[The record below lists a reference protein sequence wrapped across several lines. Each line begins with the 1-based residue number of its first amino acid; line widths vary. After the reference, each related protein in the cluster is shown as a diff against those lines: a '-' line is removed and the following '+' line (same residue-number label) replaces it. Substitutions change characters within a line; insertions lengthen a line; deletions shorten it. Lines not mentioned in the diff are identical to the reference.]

1 MGLTY
6 TPNFRD
12 PRNRRR
18 AVAAIQAIEQYVK
31 PHQVY
36 SIAQSQRRA
45 WFGTLSNPLSN
56 WLDSHLLETADPHW
70 NMMTGQCIK
79 YRLREQNLHELKQ
92 DLGITS
98 TYTPTPEVQTQ
109 IDTGDFEYELK
120 SDRWFTT
127 AQFIPSKIRGPLLAN
142 AGYRYA
148 YDIEAAAPTML
159 LQRAQQCKSG
169 FEAPALQAYIDD
181 RTASRTQIA
190 AEASC
195 TTDQIKAVMNSLLQ
209 GSIIS
214 TWSSNKLFCALNH
227 DYALIERLKQ
237 SPSLT
242 AIRSDI
248 KRLWQCLRGEFP
260 REVVTYNNGS
270 KRSNKLTGKQK
281 SAYYRQ
287 FENEVARVIQ
297 KSLRKQKM
305 RFLWVH
311 DGWQCDQAIDPV
323 ELTQQVRRQT
333 GFVIKLDWAVY
344 ED

>member
-1 MGLTY
+1 MSY
-6 TPNFRD
+6 IPNFGD
-12 PRNRRR
+12 PRIQKRIT
-18 AVAAIQAIEQYVK
+18 AAITAVERCVK

-45 WFGTLSNPLSN
+45 WFGTLSNPLSH
-56 WLDSHLLETADPHW
+56 WLDLHLLETANPHW
-70 NMMTGQCIK
+70 NMATGQCIK
-79 YRLREQNLHELKQ
+79 YRLREQNLHKLKQ
-92 DLGITS
+92 ELGITS
-98 TYTPTPEVQTQ
+98 TYTPTPEVLTQ
-109 IDTGDFEYELK
+109 IVTGDFEYKLK
-120 SDRWFTT
+120 SDRWFTS

-159 LQRAQQCKSG
+159 LQRAQQCQPG
-169 FEAPALQAYIDD
+169 FIAPSLQAYIDD

-190 AEASC
+190 TEASC

-214 TWSSNKLFCALNH
+214 SWSNNKLFCALNY
-227 DYALIERLKQ
+227 DYALIDRLKQ
-237 SPSLT
+237 SQSLI
-242 AIRSDI
+242 AIRFDI
-248 KRLWQCLRGEFP
+248 KRLWQCLRDEFP
-260 REVVTYNNGS
+260 REPMIYNNGS
-270 KRSNKLTGKQK
+270 MRTRRLSAKQK

-297 KSLRKQKM
+297 KSLRKQKT

-323 ELTQQVRRQT
+323 ALIQQVKRQT